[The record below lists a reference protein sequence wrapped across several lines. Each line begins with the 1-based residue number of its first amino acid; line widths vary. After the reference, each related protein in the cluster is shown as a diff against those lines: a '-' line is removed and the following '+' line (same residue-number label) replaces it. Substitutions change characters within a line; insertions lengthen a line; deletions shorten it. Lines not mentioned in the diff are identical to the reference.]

1 MHKQLMI
8 TVGDVANQSDITAD
22 NLKDKWLSDF
32 TLLENVERIQ
42 HIPLSVCV
50 YFSLNIAM
58 SVGWQTFRFICD
70 QMKCCFG

>member
-8 TVGDVANQSDITAD
+8 IVGDVANQSDITAD

-42 HIPLSVCV
+42 HIPLLVCV

-58 SVGWQTFRFICD
+58 SVGWQTLDSFVI
-70 QMKCCFG
+70 K